1 MALLRYRLLV
11 FLMGL
16 TASAVWADQ
25 TTIRDYAETRT
36 RHFYGLY
43 DGVAAQDATDVYC
56 GVRFTVSPSDS
67 GTGYRG
73 PGKWLNIEHAYP
85 AQWMANSLGCLNR
98 KACPKDPD
106 VGERFGHAEAD
117 MHNMWPALAKL
128 NSSRGQRRYAEIDGD
143 TTMEVDIGETTF
155 TCDFEN
161 DGVAVEP
168 RPNVRGNL
176 ARSIFYMCKEYGFP
190 VPKGMMPL
198 LRKWNQDDPPT
209 RAERARSELIA
220 EIQGTRNPF
229 IDDPELGDEVKCK
242 SANW

>member
-1 MALLRYRLLV
+1 MALLLHR
-11 FLMGL
+11 FLASLMAL
-16 TASAVWADQ
+16 TASAVYADQ
-25 TTIRDYAETRT
+25 TVIRDYAETRS

-43 DGVAAQDATDVYC
+43 IGVAARDAADVYC
-56 GVRFTVSPSDS
+56 GVRFTVSPSSS
-67 GTGYRG
+67 GSGYQG

-85 AQWMANSLGCLNR
+85 AQWMANSLGCLDR
-98 KACPKDPD
+98 KICPKDPG
-106 VGERFGHAEAD
+106 VGERFDRAEAD

-128 NSSRGQRRYAEIDGD
+128 NSSRGQRHYAEIVGE
-143 TTMEVDIGETTF
+143 TPMNVDIGETTF

-161 DGVAVEP
+161 DGTAVEP
-168 RPNVRGNL
+168 RSNVRGNL

-198 LRKWNQDDPPT
+198 LRKWNRNDPPT
-209 RAERARSELIA
+209 RAERTRAERIA

-229 IDDPELGDEVKCK
+229 IDDPRMGDAVKCK